1 MCGDDRPVIF
11 ASDCLA
17 GRRILVTGASSGLG
31 RVTSLLIA
39 RCGGRVALMARNV
52 DRLHAA
58 LADLPGDG
66 HSVHE
71 ADLSDAEVT
80 ADAVTTAAKEGGSFA
95 GMFHSAGTTKVLP
108 IKLLKNK
115 HLDEV
120 FGAGVRGAFGLG
132 RAAARRGVLEDGG
145 AIVMMSSV
153 ASVCGRPALSSYCA
167 AKAAV
172 DGLVRSLS
180 VEFADRAIRV
190 NSITAGAVETE
201 MHQEFV
207 GSISDAAARDYADFH
222 PLGFGKPLDVANMA
236 VFLLSDGGR
245 WITGAAMAVDGGAAA
260 K

>member
-1 MCGDDRPVIF
+1 
-11 ASDCLA
+11 
-17 GRRILVTGASSGLG
+17 
-31 RVTSLLIA
+31 
-39 RCGGRVALMARNV
+39 MAR
-52 DRLHAA
+52 DTERLQAA
-58 LADLPGDG
+58 LADLPGNG
-66 HSVHE
+66 HTVH
-71 ADLSDAEVT
+71 ASDLADAEVT
-80 ADAVTTAAKEGGSFA
+80 ADAITAAAQDGGTFA

-132 RAAARRGVLEDGG
+132 RAAARRGVLEDGSG
-145 AIVMMSSV
+145 IVLMSSV

-172 DGLVRSLS
+172 DGLVRSLA
-180 VEFADRAIRV
+180 VEFADRRIRV
-190 NSITAGAVETE
+190 NSITAGAVETA

-207 GSISDAAARDYADFH
+207 SSINEKAAQDYADFH
-222 PLGFGKPLDVANMA
+222 PLGFGRPTDIANMA

-245 WITGAAMAVDGGAAA
+245 WITGASMAVDGGAAA